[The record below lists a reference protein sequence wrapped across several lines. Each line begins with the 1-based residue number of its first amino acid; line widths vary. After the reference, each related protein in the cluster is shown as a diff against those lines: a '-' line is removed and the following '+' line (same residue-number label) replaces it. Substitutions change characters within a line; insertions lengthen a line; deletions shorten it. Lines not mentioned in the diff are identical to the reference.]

1 MLIQKLEEL
10 AKAPLSTI
18 DRFRQEVPKIMGD
31 RTIPVHELMG
41 RIAQFQQE
49 ICQEGEARFAE
60 FVNEADSV
68 EQKLLRRLEELREI
82 RERAQLIRGIM
93 SSMFRPALPAEL
105 LDMMKRFFQGLEDL
119 RWREEGFY
127 EPRDTSTGVGHSEP
141 PHR

>member
-10 AKAPLSTI
+10 AMAPLSLV
-18 DRFRQEVPKIMGD
+18 DRFRQEVPKIIAD

-49 ICQEGEARFAE
+49 ICQEGEATFAE

-68 EQKLLRRLEELREI
+68 EQELLRRLEELREI
-82 RERAQLIRGIM
+82 QERAQLIRGLIR
-93 SSMFRPALPAEL
+93 SMFRPALPDGL
-105 LDMMKRFFQGLEDL
+105 SDMVRRFFHGLEDL
-119 RWREEGFY
+119 RRREEGFY

-141 PHR
+141 PHG